1 MNKINHDKS
10 NNGFTLIE
18 LLVVIAISGILLTAT
33 YSAFQWQHKSYHI
46 QEEVAEMQQDLRAAM
61 DIMVRETRMAGYDP
75 KNSGKFGITDIRR
88 YDLNGNLNSS
98 GFSAITFT
106 TDLDGDGTVDS
117 NEIISYSIYDYG
129 NDNNLDLARKIGG
142 SGRQLLAENIDSFV
156 LAYAYDDD
164 RDGELET
171 NASNDIIWA
180 IDKNNDG
187 KLEYSTTSVAIDRIR
202 AVRIWILTKTGEQ
215 DPDFLNTNTYVVG
228 NQIIT
233 RNDKFRRR
241 LLTTFVQCRNMG
253 L

>member
-1 MNKINHDKS
+1 
-10 NNGFTLIE
+10 
-18 LLVVIAISGILLTAT
+18 
-33 YSAFQWQHKSYHI
+33 
-46 QEEVAEMQQDLRAAM
+46 
-61 DIMVRETRMAGYDP
+61 MAGYDP
-75 KNSGKFGITDIRR
+75 RNSGKFGITDIRR

-106 TDLDGDGTVDS
+106 IDLDGDGTVDS

-142 SGRQLLAENIDSFV
+142 SGQQLLAENIDSFV

-171 NASNDIIWA
+171 NTSNDIIWA

-202 AVRIWILTKTGEQ
+202 AVRIWILAKTGEQ